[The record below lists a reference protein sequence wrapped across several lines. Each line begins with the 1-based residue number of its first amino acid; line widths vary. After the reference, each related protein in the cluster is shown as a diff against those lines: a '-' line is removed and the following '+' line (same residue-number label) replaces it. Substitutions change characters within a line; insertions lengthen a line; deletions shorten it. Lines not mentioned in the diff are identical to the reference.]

1 MSNILTVSELNVL
14 LKDELKKI
22 FNQKISVKG
31 EISGYKKYNNTI
43 YANLKDDIS
52 SISIIKFRCEND
64 IVANGDM
71 VEINGNIDYYIKNGN
86 INFVCNKII
95 NTGIGNIQKQLEN
108 LKKKYQN
115 LGYFD
120 NKKTLPKNIK
130 SIGIITA
137 KDGAALQDILFVLNS
152 NKFDGEIYIMNSPV
166 QGIDCPNGICKAIK
180 YFNESENNIDLLMIT
195 RGGGGIDDLMG
206 FSHPNG
212 ICKAIKY
219 FNESEN
225 NIDLLMITRGGGGID
240 DLMGFSHPNV
250 IEEIFKSK
258 IFTMSAVGHEVDNML
273 SDFVADI
280 RAPTPSIGAEIIC
293 KNSINKNDYIIK
305 YKEKCMEKLTYS
317 KQLIEN
323 KLNLLK
329 RNFCSIKKKMYLNHY
344 EANKNKIEML
354 DNMYI
359 NLINKKFSLIKNNTE
374 IIKSNISILK
384 HNEYNVILL
393 KNNISITDID
403 DISNG
408 IYDVKINGKTK
419 KIKISLLN

>member
-180 YFNESENNIDLLMIT
+180 YFNESEI
-195 RGGGGIDDLMG
+195 
-206 FSHPNG
+206 
-212 ICKAIKY
+212 
-219 FNESEN
+219 

>member
-206 FSHPNG
+206 FSHPN
-212 ICKAIKY
+212 
-219 FNESEN
+219 
-225 NIDLLMITRGGGGID
+225 
-240 DLMGFSHPNV
+240 V

-305 YKEKCMEKLTYS
+305 YKEKCIEKLTYS

-344 EANKNKIEML
+344 EANKNKIEMF

-393 KNNISITDID
+393 KNNISIKDID

>member
-180 YFNESENNIDLLMIT
+180 YFNESEI
-195 RGGGGIDDLMG
+195 
-206 FSHPNG
+206 
-212 ICKAIKY
+212 
-219 FNESEN
+219 

-305 YKEKCMEKLTYS
+305 YKEKCMEKLIYS

>member
-1 MSNILTVSELNVL
+1 MSNILSVSELNIL

-22 FNQKISVKG
+22 FNQKICVKG
-31 EISGYKKYNNTI
+31 ELSGYKKYNNTI

-64 IVANGDM
+64 KVANGDM

-95 NTGIGNIQKQLEN
+95 NTGCGNIQRQLEN
-108 LKKKYQN
+108 LKEKYFK
-115 LGYFD
+115 LGYFA
-120 NKKTLPKNIK
+120 NKKILPKNIK

-152 NKFDGEIYIMNSPV
+152 NKFDGQIYVMNSPV
-166 QGIDCPNGICKAIK
+166 QGVDCPNGICKAIK
-180 YFNESENNIDLLMIT
+180 FFNESEKNIDLVMIT
-195 RGGGGIDDLMG
+195 RGGG
-206 FSHPNG
+206 S
-212 ICKAIKY
+212 
-219 FNESEN
+219 
-225 NIDLLMITRGGGGID
+225 ID

-250 IEEIFKSK
+250 IEEIYKSK

-293 KNSINKNDYIIK
+293 KNSINKNDYIK
-305 YKEKCMEKLTYS
+305 KSKEKCMEKLIYS
-317 KQLIEN
+317 KQLIQN

-329 RNFCSIKKKMYLNHY
+329 RNFCSIKKKMFLNQY
-344 EANKNKIEML
+344 ESNNNKINIL
-354 DNMYI
+354 NQTYI
-359 NLINKKFSLIKNNTE
+359 NLIKKRYEMIKNN
-374 IIKSNISILK
+374 IDLIKSNITILK

-393 KNNISITDID
+393 KNNLSIKDID

-408 IYDVKINGKTK
+408 IYDIKINGKIK

>member
-180 YFNESENNIDLLMIT
+180 YFNESEI
-195 RGGGGIDDLMG
+195 
-206 FSHPNG
+206 
-212 ICKAIKY
+212 
-219 FNESEN
+219 

-354 DNMYI
+354 NNMYI

-374 IIKSNISILK
+374 NIKSNISILK

>member
-180 YFNESENNIDLLMIT
+180 YFNESEI
-195 RGGGGIDDLMG
+195 
-206 FSHPNG
+206 
-212 ICKAIKY
+212 
-219 FNESEN
+219 

-354 DNMYI
+354 NNMYI